1 MDGGNNMNV
10 RENSD
15 LRKVGQKKFNKWVL
29 IYLIIGFICIVGA
42 FLIDIYSKYM
52 ENITNE
58 YIEQT
63 DSLSDNDSKLK
74 QKFLEDREKHC
85 NLIMTL
91 NTILAAAVIFFYSI
105 QDSRRGGVPN
115 RTILA
120 YTFGSFTIPVL
131 FTVALVIMPFY
142 YVADSFD
149 WSFTVYASLI
159 FTYIIQMM
167 IVIFILTA
175 TSYQYSIYAITN
187 VEIRQFQ
194 ALKELDK
201 KKENRQKD
209 SKREKGQSS
218 AFLTYFQQKIKQ
230 FPVWK
235 KREQKKEH
243 KQKNLEKEEEVIK
256 REIERNSV
264 FSWTYLQHNL
274 EQVIMSD
281 ELVVDKL
288 TIARSI
294 LRVPYYQGEIKLR
307 KEPFAKKIRK
317 KLCRETILFQKNK
330 ISIEKIQDNNLKRL
344 YEFYYGNILAIFKHI
359 DQPQNL
365 EYRNK
370 LYLILYEFLEELT
383 KLYDNEIPGYMKKGK
398 DSEKNY
404 VMTISGIINAVL
416 SSNVEEA
423 EGFCNYVFN
432 NVISKSIW
440 NIQISLYFLFQEYLY
455 RTNRNNSEF
464 KILGNIDSIIGIS
477 EWKNNIKKGEKKD
490 SDLHILFWEIWMGNT
505 TILPEVSLCYYNKA
519 MKAFKENGNIDS
531 PISYIT
537 KVLIKKGEYI

>member
-1 MDGGNNMNV
+1 M
-10 RENSD
+10 
-15 LRKVGQKKFNKWVL
+15 
-29 IYLIIGFICIVGA
+29 
-42 FLIDIYSKYM
+42 
-52 ENITNE
+52 
-58 YIEQT
+58 
-63 DSLSDNDSKLK
+63 
-74 QKFLEDREKHC
+74 
-85 NLIMTL
+85 
-91 NTILAAAVIFFYSI
+91 
-105 QDSRRGGVPN
+105 
-115 RTILA
+115 
-120 YTFGSFTIPVL
+120 
-131 FTVALVIMPFY
+131 
-142 YVADSFD
+142 
-149 WSFTVYASLI
+149 
-159 FTYIIQMM
+159 
-167 IVIFILTA
+167 
-175 TSYQYSIYAITN
+175 
-187 VEIRQFQ
+187 
-194 ALKELDK
+194 
-201 KKENRQKD
+201 
-209 SKREKGQSS
+209 
-218 AFLTYFQQKIKQ
+218 
-230 FPVWK
+230 WK